1 MQIPKVAFNEPE
13 VDFHEVFKVSAMAT
27 ALLTPDLVII
37 DANDE
42 FLDAVGRSLDEV
54 VGQYVFRHF
63 PKMPVDPAKPK
74 WTALEAALIS
84 GEREV
89 LRLTRY
95 DFEDPGS
102 PGVFE
107 ERYWSSVVTPR
118 LCRWRRA
125 EAARTERAGSHVAYD
140 PVPRHVR
147 LGLSVYAHVVPGD
160 QRRAAVAF
168 AALIGQA

>member
-1 MQIPKVAFNEPE
+1 MQIPKVAFYEPE

-54 VGQYVFRHF
+54 VGQYVFRQF
-63 PKMPVDPAKPK
+63 PKMPNDLAKPM

-107 ERYWSSVVTPR
+107 ERYWSSVVTPVYSDGGELKLLELSGR
-118 LCRWRRA
+118 EVTSLITQFRA
-125 EAARTERAGSHVAYD
+125 MFG
-140 PVPRHVR
+140 
-147 LGLSVYAHVVPGD
+147 
-160 QRRAAVAF
+160 
-168 AALIGQA
+168 

>member
-1 MQIPKVAFNEPE
+1 MQIPKVAFYEPG

-54 VGQYVFRHF
+54 VGQYVFRQF
-63 PKMPVDPAKPK
+63 PKMPSDPAKPK

-89 LRLTRY
+89 LRLTRF

-107 ERYWSSVVTPR
+107 ERYWSSVVTP
-118 LCRWRRA
+118 
-125 EAARTERAGSHVAYD
+125 
-140 PVPRHVR
+140 
-147 LGLSVYAHVVPGD
+147 VYADGGELKLLELSGREVTSLIT
-160 QRRAAVAF
+160 QFRAMF
-168 AALIGQA
+168 G

>member
-1 MQIPKVAFNEPE
+1 MQVQE
-13 VDFHEVFKVSAMAT
+13 VDFHEVFKVSAIAT

-54 VGQYVFRHF
+54 VGQYVFRRF
-63 PKMPVDPAKPK
+63 PKMPSDPANPK

-95 DFEDPGS
+95 DFEDPAR

-107 ERYWSSVVTPR
+107 DRYWSSLVTP
-118 LCRWRRA
+118 
-125 EAARTERAGSHVAYD
+125 
-140 PVPRHVR
+140 
-147 LGLSVYAHVVPGD
+147 VYADDGELKLLELSGREVTSLMT
-160 QRRAAVAF
+160 QFRAM
-168 AALIGQA
+168 LGED